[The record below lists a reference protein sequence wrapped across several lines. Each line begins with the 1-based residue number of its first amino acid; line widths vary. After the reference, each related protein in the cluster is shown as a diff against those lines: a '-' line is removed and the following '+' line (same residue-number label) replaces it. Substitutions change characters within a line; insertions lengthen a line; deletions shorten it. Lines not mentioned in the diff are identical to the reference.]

1 MVNKVL
7 LVACFFEFISI
18 SASRRTKLKTYF
30 WGRGPDTVSLCMN
43 IVSKK
48 YPLKHIRCFCGVV
61 VSVLATGPKGCRF
74 KTLLRA
80 IKIHSTPSF
89 RWEVKL

>member
-7 LVACFFEFISI
+7 LVACFEFISV
-18 SASRRTKLKTYF
+18 SVSWRTKLKTYF

-48 YPLKHIRCFCGVV
+48 YLLKHISCFRGVV

-74 KTLLRA
+74 KRLLRA